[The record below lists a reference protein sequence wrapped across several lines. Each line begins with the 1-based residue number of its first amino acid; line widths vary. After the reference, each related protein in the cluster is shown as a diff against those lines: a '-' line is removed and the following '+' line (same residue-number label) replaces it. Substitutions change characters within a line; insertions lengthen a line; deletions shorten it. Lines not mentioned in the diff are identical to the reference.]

1 MDSILHAEH
10 KIILEEM
17 RSDYFHQ
24 QAAVNGEGLAS
35 DSEEEDLDLVGI
47 NGIEK
52 SIYED
57 EDEEKEE
64 EGFVVKRGIEFD
76 NPIPFNY
83 VLDLRNFLPSSSPK
97 NVKRYYLFFFGPHSF
112 VTWF

>member
-10 KIILEEM
+10 KSVLEEM

-24 QAAVNGEGLAS
+24 QAAVNGESWAS
-35 DSEEEDLDLVGI
+35 DSEEEDFDLDGI
-47 NGIEK
+47 NGVEK
-52 SIYED
+52 SINED
-57 EDEEKEE
+57 GDGE
-64 EGFVVKRGIEFD
+64 EGFGAKRGIEFE

-97 NVKRYYLFFFGPHSF
+97 NVKRY
-112 VTWF
+112 